1 MTLLAAAHA
10 AIEAVCAAIEAV
22 CAASVEVCG
31 GPVSGVSSARGQW
44 QQRQGLLLRLRDRA
58 GHEGLGEA
66 SPLPGYSPDTL
77 EACRAEL
84 AAVAAALPGAAAKAA
99 KATNAANAANAANA
113 GPATPAADG
122 LHALL
127 DSVIGRVR
135 APAARFALET
145 ALLDLL
151 GQRTGQPL
159 WQCLRAG
166 DEYAGSGHAAPV
178 ALNAVCTATDAGE
191 VLAQVDRARA
201 RGIDCVKLKVGRD
214 LAREM
219 AILEAVRAAHGNAV
233 ILRVDA
239 NQAWTPAQARAA
251 LARLAAVAPAYVE
264 EPLAMPAA
272 CTPQDLAEHLANHL
286 DALAPLPV
294 PVALDESLAHLDT
307 SAIDDLLASGRI
319 AALVLKPM
327 LLGGFQ
333 PCLALAARARRR
345 GAAVVI
351 SHLFDGPV
359 ALAACAHL
367 AVALGAGHA
376 CGLDRHPGLA
386 AWPAID
392 IPYLHADRIT
402 PPATPGLGVTWS
414 ARP

>member
-1 MTLLAAAHA
+1 MTLLAAARS
-10 AIEAVCAAIEAV
+10 AIEAVCAAR
-22 CAASVEVCG
+22 VEVCG

-77 EACRAEL
+77 EDCRAEL
-84 AAVAAALPGAAAKAA
+84 AAFAAALPGA
-99 KATNAANAANAANA
+99 AANAANAANA
-113 GPATPAADG
+113 GPATPAAGG
-122 LHALL
+122 LQTLL
-127 DSVIGRVR
+127 DSVR

-159 WQCLRAG
+159 WRCLRAG
-166 DEYAGSGHAAPV
+166 EEYAGSDHAAPV

-191 VLAQVDRARA
+191 VLAQVARARA

-214 LAREM
+214 LAREV

-233 ILRVDA
+233 TLRVDA

-264 EPLAMPAA
+264 EPLAVPAA
-272 CTPQDLAEHLANHL
+272 CTPQELADHLASHL
-286 DALAPLPV
+286 AALAPLPV

-307 SAIDDLLASGRI
+307 SAVDDLLARGRI

-345 GAAVVI
+345 GAAAWV

-367 AVALGAGHA
+367 ALALGAGHA

-392 IPYLHADRIT
+392 VPYLHADRIT

>member
-1 MTLLAAAHA
+1 MILLALARD
-10 AIEAVCAAIEAV
+10 AIESVCAAG
-22 CAASVEVCG
+22 VEVYG
-31 GPVSGVSSARGQW
+31 GPVGGVSSARGQW

-84 AAVAAALPGAAAKAA
+84 TAVADALPRAAARAA
-99 KATNAANAANAANA
+99 TAAT
-113 GPATPAADG
+113 AADDPDDV
-122 LHALL
+122 
-127 DSVIGRVR
+127 DSLIRRVR

-159 WQCLRAG
+159 WRCLLRTG
-166 DEYAGSGHAAPV
+166 DEYAGSGHAATPAPV
-178 ALNAVCTATDAGE
+178 ALNAVCTATGAGE

-201 RGIDCVKLKVGRD
+201 RGIECFKLKVGRD

-219 AILEAVRAAHGNAV
+219 AILEAVRAAHGDAV
-233 ILRVDA
+233 TLRVDA

-251 LARLAAVAPAYVE
+251 LARLATVAPAYVE
-264 EPLAMPAA
+264 EPLAAPAA
-272 CTPQDLAEHLANHL
+272 RSPTDQAQIPHMAQHMG
-286 DALAPLPV
+286 ALAPLPV
-294 PVALDESLAHLDT
+294 PVALDESLAYLD
-307 SAIDDLLASGRI
+307 AAVVEDLLARELVS
-319 AALVLKPM
+319 ALVLKPM
-327 LLGGFQ
+327 LLGGAL
-333 PCLALAARARRR
+333 PCLALAARARRQ
-345 GAAVVI
+345 GAAAVV

-367 AVALGAGHA
+367 ALAMRHGHA

-386 AWPAID
+386 AWPAMD
-392 IPYLHADRIT
+392 IPYLHAHRVVL
-402 PPATPGLGVTWS
+402 PATPGLGVTWS